1 MGGEGVTKE
10 GSGTVKKNMWR
21 KKYAALVEFHGENG
35 TCDVPA
41 DHPLAK
47 WVQLQKRRFV
57 KMQKNCPRK
66 VKLLNEIGFDW
77 GKQSAT
83 TTMTQSEKKK
93 HHNVLFQKK
102 LALLRAFKD
111 EHGHCNVPADQPQLG
126 RWVKSLRA
134 RHESGDLQ
142 KNQPEKVEKLNEL
155 GIEWKSKDDTTP
167 VDGTAVKQS
176 ATTTM
181 TPLDKKKQHDAL
193 FKKKLDLLCA
203 FKDEHGHCNVPAD
216 QSELGRWVQFLRARH
231 ASGALQKNHPEKVE
245 QLNELGIEWKSK
257 DDTTPVDGTVA
268 KCDFKQG
275 RQERFPK
282 KLALLHDFKDEHG
295 NCNVPKNHP
304 ELGRWVQFLRARNAS
319 GGLKKKN
326 PGLVDELDTLGF
338 EWDVNDA
345 SKKNRRSSFE
355 EKLDLLC
362 AFKDEYGNCNVPPD
376 HPELGHWVTSLRT
389 RYASGLLQK
398 KHPNVVVK
406 LTALGFVWNHQKDVV
421 TATLVQD
428 TTLGKNSVRK
438 NRGNGW
444 DKKVRMLKEYKKKTG
459 NSIPPKD
466 HKLGPWVRLVNR
478 KYRMIQKHYPELLED
493 LGDGTSSPS
502 SSSASGGDGVS
513 KNKKSLPFAKV
524 N

>member
-1 MGGEGVTKE
+1 MGDCKIEKGEGVTKE

-21 KKYAALVEFHGENG
+21 KKYATLVEFHRENG

-41 DHPLAK
+41 DHKLAK

-57 KMQKNCPRK
+57 KMQKNCPKR
-66 VKLLNEIGFDW
+66 VKLLNEIGFDS
-77 GKQSAT
+77 GKQSST

-93 HHNVLFQKK
+93 HHNDLFKKK
-102 LALLRAFKD
+102 LALLHAFKD
-111 EHGHCNVPADQPQLG
+111 EHGHCDVPANQPELG
-126 RWVKSLRA
+126 RWVKS
-134 RHESGDLQ
+134 
-142 KNQPEKVEKLNEL
+142 
-155 GIEWKSKDDTTP
+155 
-167 VDGTAVKQS
+167 
-176 ATTTM
+176 
-181 TPLDKKKQHDAL
+181 
-193 FKKKLDLLCA
+193 
-203 FKDEHGHCNVPAD
+203 
-216 QSELGRWVQFLRARH
+216 LRARH

-245 QLNELGIEWKSK
+245 KLNELGIEWKSK
-257 DDTTPVDGTVA
+257 DETTPVDGTVA
-268 KCDFKQG
+268 KSYFKQG

-282 KLALLHDFKDEHG
+282 KLALLRDFKDEHG

-398 KHPNVVVK
+398 KHPNVVDK
-406 LTALGFVWNHQKDVV
+406 LTALGFVWNHQKHVV
-421 TATLVQD
+421 TATLVPD
-428 TTLGKNSVRK
+428 TTLGKDSVPK
-438 NRGNGW
+438 N
-444 DKKVRMLKEYKKKTG
+444 
-459 NSIPPKD
+459 

-493 LGDGTSSPS
+493 LGD
-502 SSSASGGDGVS
+502 
-513 KNKKSLPFAKV
+513 
-524 N
+524 

>member
-1 MGGEGVTKE
+1 MGDCKIEKGEGVTKE

-21 KKYAALVEFHGENG
+21 KKYATLVEFHRENG

-41 DHPLAK
+41 DHKLAK

-57 KMQKNCPRK
+57 KMQKNCPKR
-66 VKLLNEIGFDW
+66 VKLLNEIGFDS
-77 GKQSAT
+77 GKQSST

-93 HHNVLFQKK
+93 HHNDLFKKK
-102 LALLRAFKD
+102 LALLHAFKD
-111 EHGHCNVPADQPQLG
+111 EHGHCDVPANQPELG
-126 RWVKSLRA
+126 RWVKS
-134 RHESGDLQ
+134 
-142 KNQPEKVEKLNEL
+142 
-155 GIEWKSKDDTTP
+155 
-167 VDGTAVKQS
+167 
-176 ATTTM
+176 
-181 TPLDKKKQHDAL
+181 
-193 FKKKLDLLCA
+193 
-203 FKDEHGHCNVPAD
+203 
-216 QSELGRWVQFLRARH
+216 LRARH

-245 QLNELGIEWKSK
+245 KLNELGIEWKSK
-257 DDTTPVDGTVA
+257 DETTPVDGTVA
-268 KCDFKQG
+268 KSYFKQG

-282 KLALLHDFKDEHG
+282 KLALLRD
-295 NCNVPKNHP
+295 
-304 ELGRWVQFLRARNAS
+304 
-319 GGLKKKN
+319 
-326 PGLVDELDTLGF
+326 
-338 EWDVNDA
+338 
-345 SKKNRRSSFE
+345 
-355 EKLDLLC
+355 
-362 AFKDEYGNCNVPPD
+362 FKDEYGNCNVPPD

-398 KHPNVVVK
+398 KHPNVVDK
-406 LTALGFVWNHQKDVV
+406 LTALGFVWNHQKHVV
-421 TATLVQD
+421 TATLVPD

-478 KYRMIQKHYPELLED
+478 KYRMIQKHYPELSED

>member
-21 KKYAALVEFHGENG
+21 KKYAALVEFHAENG

-66 VKLLNEIGFDW
+66 VKWLNEIGFDW

-93 HHNVLFQKK
+93 HHNFLFQKK
-102 LALLRAFKD
+102 LVLLHAFKD
-111 EHGHCNVPADQPQLG
+111 KHGHCDVPADQPVLG

-134 RHESGDLQ
+134 RHASGALQ
-142 KNQPEKVEKLNEL
+142 KNHPEMVEKLNEL

-167 VDGTAVKQS
+167 VDTTVVKS
-176 ATTTM
+176 DSM
-181 TPLDKKKQHDAL
+181 TPLDKKKHHDAL
-193 FKKKLDLLCA
+193 FQKKLDLLCA
-203 FKDEHGHCNVPAD
+203 FKDEHGHCNAPAD
-216 QSELGRWVQFLRARH
+216 HSELGRWVQFLRTRH
-231 ASGALQKNHPEKVE
+231 ASGDLQKNHPEKV
-245 QLNELGIEWKSK
+245 
-257 DDTTPVDGTVA
+257 
-268 KCDFKQG
+268 
-275 RQERFPK
+275 
-282 KLALLHDFKDEHG
+282 
-295 NCNVPKNHP
+295 
-304 ELGRWVQFLRARNAS
+304 
-319 GGLKKKN
+319 
-326 PGLVDELDTLGF
+326 
-338 EWDVNDA
+338 
-345 SKKNRRSSFE
+345 E

-362 AFKDEYGNCNVPPD
+362 AFKDEHGNCNVPPD

-398 KHPNVVVK
+398 KHPNVVDK
-406 LTALGFVWNHQKDVV
+406 LTALGFVWNHQKHVV
-421 TATLVQD
+421 TATLVPD

-438 NRGNGW
+438 NRGNEW

-493 LGDGTSSPS
+493 LGDATSSPS

>member
-83 TTMTQSEKKK
+83 TIMTQSEKKK
-93 HHNVLFQKK
+93 HHNFLFQKK
-102 LALLRAFKD
+102 LALLHAFKD
-111 EHGHCNVPADQPQLG
+111 EHGHCNVPADRSELG
-126 RWVKSLRA
+126 RWVQFLRA
-134 RHESGDLQ
+134 RHASGDLQ
-142 KNQPEKVEKLNEL
+142 KNHPEKVEKLNEL

-167 VDGTAVKQS
+167 VDA
-176 ATTTM
+176 
-181 TPLDKKKQHDAL
+181 
-193 FKKKLDLLCA
+193 
-203 FKDEHGHCNVPAD
+203 
-216 QSELGRWVQFLRARH
+216 
-231 ASGALQKNHPEKVE
+231 
-245 QLNELGIEWKSK
+245 
-257 DDTTPVDGTVA
+257 TVA
-268 KCDFKQG
+268 KSDSKQG

-282 KLALLHDFKDEHG
+282 KLALLRDFKDEHG

-304 ELGRWVQFLRARNAS
+304 ELGRWVQFLRSRYAS

-338 EWDVNDA
+338 EWDVNDTPE
-345 SKKNRRSSFE
+345 KNRRSSFE
-355 EKLDLLC
+355 EKLDLLR
-362 AFKDEYGNCNVPPD
+362 AFNDENGHCNVPLD
-376 HPELGHWVTSLRT
+376 HPELGHWVKSLRT

-398 KHPNVVVK
+398 KHPNVVDK

-428 TTLGKNSVRK
+428 TTLG
-438 NRGNGW
+438 RGNGW
-444 DKKVRMLKEYKKKTG
+444 GKKVRMLKEYKKKTG

-466 HKLGPWVRLVNR
+466 HELGPWVRLVNR
-478 KYRMIQKHYPELLED
+478 KYRMIQKHYPEMLED
-493 LGDGTSSPS
+493 LRDATSSPS
-502 SSSASGGDGVS
+502 SSSASGGDGVP

>member
-1 MGGEGVTKE
+1 MGLEALGVDFSVDHVAAALENDCKIGKGEGVTKE

-21 KKYAALVEFHGENG
+21 KKYAALVKFHGENG

-41 DHPLAK
+41 NHPLAK

-111 EHGHCNVPADQPQLG
+111 EHGHCNVPADQPELG

-134 RHESGDLQ
+134 RHVSGALQ
-142 KNQPEKVEKLNEL
+142 KNHPEKVEKLNEL

-167 VDGTAVKQS
+167 VDATVVKS
-176 ATTTM
+176 ESM
-181 TPLDKKKQHDAL
+181 TPLDKKKHHDAL

-203 FKDEHGHCNVPAD
+203 FKDEHGHCNAPAD
-216 QSELGRWVQFLRARH
+216 HSELGRWVQFLRTRH
-231 ASGALQKNHPEKVE
+231 ASGDLQKNHPEKVE
-245 QLNELGIEWKSK
+245 ELNE
-257 DDTTPVDGTVA
+257 
-268 KCDFKQG
+268 
-275 RQERFPK
+275 
-282 KLALLHDFKDEHG
+282 
-295 NCNVPKNHP
+295 
-304 ELGRWVQFLRARNAS
+304 
-319 GGLKKKN
+319 
-326 PGLVDELDTLGF
+326 LGF

-355 EKLDLLC
+355 EKLNLLC
-362 AFKDEYGNCNVPPD
+362 AFKDEHGNCNVPPD

-398 KHPNVVVK
+398 KHPNVVDK
-406 LTALGFVWNHQKDVV
+406 LTALGFVWSHQKHVV
-421 TATLVQD
+421 NATLV
-428 TTLGKNSVRK
+428 KNSVRK

-493 LGDGTSSPS
+493 LGDATSSPS